1 MALKT
6 KYIGDFLGYTLLKNM
21 GVHRTSDLVGFR
33 SAGKFWQ
40 FGYGGK
46 MVKIWKIWQILAI
59 QGKTDQK
66 YRAFNI
72 LVEK

>member
-1 MALKT
+1 MVLKT

-21 GVHRTSDLVGFR
+21 EVHRTSNLVGFR

-46 MVKIWKIWQILAI
+46 MGKIWKIWQILAI
-59 QGKTDQK
+59 EGKTD
-66 YRAFNI
+66 
-72 LVEK
+72 